1 MTDGA
6 AIALQGLT
14 KRYGTRRGIEDVS
27 LTVPP
32 GEVFGFLGPNG
43 AGKTTTIR
51 TMLDLLRPSA
61 GRATLLGLDSHDDA
75 VSTSSTG
82 YLPGDFVAYRRMT
95 GRRYLEFFAEVRDVP
110 FGRVE
115 SLSRRFASDLEPQID
130 SLSHGNAQK
139 LGLIQALMCIDPAPD
154 PRRTDPGPPIPDPA
168 CVPRADAGDRGG
180 GQDCVPLLPRPAR
193 GGADVRSGG
202 DHRRRKVAGRRGCRR
217 PPSQGDPGA
226 RVPFREAGAG
236 HRVRDSSPIWRS
248 GESVRCSV
256 RGPVDSVLK
265 AAARYEVVDLRS
277 HEPGLEELFLEYYP
291 TAEEASS
298 IDLVRKELHDQRRA
312 LLDGGSASRR
322 WC

>member
-75 VSTSSTG
+75 VEIHRSIG

-139 LGLIQALMCIDPAPD
+139 LGLIQALMHRPRSH
-154 PRRTDPGPPIPDPA
+154 PRRTDPGPRSPIQR
-168 CVPRADAGDRGG
+168 VPRADAGDRGG

-217 PPSQGDPGA
+217 PPSQRSGC
-226 RVPFREAGAG
+226 
-236 HRVRDSSPIWRS
+236 SSSISRGRCRPPCSRISRALS
-248 GESVRCSV
+248 DLEVHGESVRCSV

-291 TAEEASS
+291 TAEEAS
-298 IDLVRKELHDQRRA
+298 
-312 LLDGGSASRR
+312 
-322 WC
+322 